1 MRHGNHNRKFGR
13 KTKVRSALLKSLV
26 LSLIVH
32 GRIRT
37 TEAKAKEIRPMV
49 EKLITRAL
57 AGDVN
62 AKRVI
67 MSRLIN
73 RAPET
78 KKLVEEIAPKF
89 KGVTGGYTRIMKL
102 PPRAGD
108 AAPMALIEFV
118 K

>member
-1 MRHGNHNRKFGR
+1 MRHSNHNRKFGR

-26 LSLIVH
+26 LSLITH
-32 GRIRT
+32 GRIKT

-49 EKLITRAL
+49 EKLVTRAQK
-57 AGDVN
+57 GDVN
-62 AKRVI
+62 TRRII
-67 MSRLIN
+67 MGRLMN

-89 KGVTGGYTRIMKL
+89 KGVAGDYTRIMKL
-102 PPRAGD
+102 PQRASD
-108 AAPMALIEFV
+108 AAKMALIEFV

>member
-13 KTKVRSALLKSLV
+13 KTNVRGALLKSLV

-32 GRIRT
+32 GRIKT
-37 TEAKAKEIRPMV
+37 TDAKAKEIRPMV
-49 EKLITRAL
+49 EKLVTRAL
-57 AGDVN
+57 KGDVN

-78 KKLVEEIAPKF
+78 KKLMEEIAPKF
-89 KGVTGGYTRIMKL
+89 KDVSGGYTRIMKL

>member
-13 KTKVRSALLKSLV
+13 KTKVRGALLKSLV

-49 EKLITRAL
+49 EKLVTRAL
-57 AGDVN
+57 KGDIN
-62 AKRVI
+62 ARRVI
-67 MSRLIN
+67 MSRLMN

-89 KGVTGGYTRIMKL
+89 KDVSGGYTRIMKL
-102 PPRAGD
+102 PPRKSD